1 MLGDVGE
8 QIQGRLE
15 VFLVATVGQ
24 CRGQYAV
31 GCLGRGA
38 HVADGDLVF
47 AVLEV
52 SPLGWRLGAMQQL
65 LVDDESDGAGVGQC
79 PVAVFVLG
87 PGRNLI
93 PGRRLVRLD
102 HALLDRDRAERCT
115 DVADVGAGVVFF
127 RGELGDL
134 LGRAHVGV
142 DVLEAVLVAQVF
154 PGAGPVGP
162 VIGHADAVDGAFRFR
177 SGFEGFQIGAGRH
190 GGGAHCNGRA

>member
-8 QIQGRLE
+8 QIQGGLE

-38 HVADGDLVF
+38 HVTDGHLVF

-52 SPLGWRLGAMQQL
+52 SPFGRGFGAVQQL
-65 LVDDESDGAGVGQC
+65 LVDDEGDGAGVGQC
-79 PVAVFVLG
+79 PVAVLVLG
-87 PGRNLI
+87 PGWNLI

-127 RGELGDL
+127 RGELGDF
-134 LGRAHVGV
+134 LGRTHVGI

-162 VIGHADAVDGAFRFR
+162 VIGHADAVDGAFRFC
-177 SGFEGFQIGAGRH
+177 SGFQGFQIIGRH
-190 GGGAHCNGRA
+190 GGGAHCDGRA